1 MLSTLVN
8 LCIVFAEAKNLK
20 GQQSWQ
26 TFHDEIP
33 SVEQAKEAK
42 NGIFLFMCIYVL

>member
-8 LCIVFAEAKNLK
+8 LCIVFAEAKFLK
-20 GQQSWQ
+20 GQQSRQ